1 MSLKVAT
8 DRFSVLGRTD
18 HHEGGP
24 AEMLCRGSRQL
35 YLTSRAWSQ
44 AGNERQEHRWVICPQ
59 DSPVLIRACVFRLR
73 MCDLFLLSLNYSL
86 HIMCIAFAH
95 NAPFGP
101 FGLDKLY
108 PSRVSYAH
116 YVTTNAFGV
125 TMQMSARI
133 CIIRRMIW
141 LFGTSHYRWLFRR
154 SGFWIFIMGRDKM
167 FDFKSTVSSGSSN
180 LFLMHCC

>member
-1 MSLKVAT
+1 
-8 DRFSVLGRTD
+8 
-18 HHEGGP
+18 
-24 AEMLCRGSRQL
+24 MLCRGSRQL

-59 DSPVLIRACVFRLR
+59 DSPVLIRARVFRLW

-108 PSRVSYAH
+108 LSRVSYAH
-116 YVTTNAFGV
+116 YVTTNAFCV

-141 LFGTSHYRWLFRR
+141 LFGTSHYHWLFRR

-167 FDFKSTVSSGSSN
+167 LISKVLYHQAAGICFWCTAAKLLDFVFKKMFLYICITDRSSDW
-180 LFLMHCC
+180 L